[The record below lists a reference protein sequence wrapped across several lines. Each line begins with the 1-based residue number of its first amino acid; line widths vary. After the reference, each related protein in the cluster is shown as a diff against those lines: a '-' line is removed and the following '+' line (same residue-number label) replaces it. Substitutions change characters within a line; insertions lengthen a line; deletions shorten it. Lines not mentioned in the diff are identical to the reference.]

1 MKRTV
6 FGNPPPLSPS
16 LPRWRMRWTG
26 GLALA
31 ALTTTFATQA
41 APPTVDAPERNGINV
56 CAFGIEQI
64 LPGDY
69 YACRSIYAMQ
79 HHDYRKAVQLLEV
92 SASWANK
99 NSQRVLG
106 LVYFNGDSTGI
117 RPNHALGLAWL
128 KLAAERHDPA
138 IQKDFDGALARASQ
152 DEQAESDRLFESMKD
167 KYGDEAAGKR
177 AVQRYN
183 EYVIPIKQAS
193 LQRNYVILYGF
204 GPYGQ
209 RADVVVA
216 QLQTQ
221 AQQDFNGL
229 VGTVVVGAV
238 ESDSPGAGK
247 PAPPQ

>member
-1 MKRTV
+1 MNWTAFADSTALAQSSPRSRT
-6 FGNPPPLSPS
+6 
-16 LPRWRMRWTG
+16 RWKLV
-26 GLALA
+26 LALA
-31 ALTTTFATQA
+31 ALSTTLAAQA
-41 APPTVDAPERNGINV
+41 APPTVDAPERNGLNV
-56 CAFGIEQI
+56 CAFGMEQI

-69 YACRSIYAMQ
+69 YACRAIYAMQ
-79 HHDYRKAVQLLEV
+79 HHDYRKAVELLEV
-92 SASWANK
+92 SSSWANK

-117 RPNHALGLAWL
+117 RPNHPLGLAWL

-152 DEQAESDRLFESMKD
+152 DEQAASDRLFDAMKD
-167 KYGDEAAGKR
+167 KYGDDAAGKR

-183 EYVIPIKQAS
+183 EYVVPIKQAS

-209 RADVVVA
+209 RADVIAA

-221 AQQDFNGL
+221 AQQDFSGL
-229 VGTVVVGAV
+229 VGNVVVGAV
-238 ESDSPGAGK
+238 EPGSGGAGK

>member
-1 MKRTV
+1 MTQAT
-6 FGNPPPLSPS
+6 FGYFPALSPPS
-16 LPRWRMRWTG
+16 PQESTRWK
-26 GLALA
+26 LALA
-31 ALTTTFATQA
+31 AATLSSVFAAHA
-41 APPTVDAPERNGINV
+41 APPTVDAPDRSGINV
-56 CAFGIEQI
+56 CAFGMEQI

-69 YACRSIYAMQ
+69 YACRSIYAMR
-79 HHDYRKAVQLLEV
+79 HHDYRKAIDLLEE

-117 RPNHALGLAWL
+117 APNHPLGLAWL

-138 IQKDFDGALARASQ
+138 IQNDFDSALAHASQ
-152 DEQAESDRLFESMKD
+152 SERTESDRLFDSMKD
-167 KYGDEAAGKR
+167 KYGDDVAGKR

-183 EYVIPIKQAS
+183 QYVTPIKQAS
-193 LQRNYVILYGF
+193 LGRNYAVLYGF

-238 ESDSPGAGK
+238 EQDASGAGK
-247 PAPPQ
+247 PAPPR

>member
-1 MKRTV
+1 MTRTA
-6 FGNPPPLSPS
+6 FATSPALAQPS
-16 LPRWRMRWTG
+16 PLPRTRWKPV
-26 GLALA
+26 LALA
-31 ALTTTFATQA
+31 ALATTFAALA
-41 APPTVDAPERNGINV
+41 APPTVDSPERSGINV
-56 CAFGIEQI
+56 CAFGMEQI

-79 HHDYRKAVQLLEV
+79 HHDYRKAIDLLEE

-117 RPNHALGLAWL
+117 RPNHPLGLAWL
-128 KLAAERHDPA
+128 KLAAERHDPT

-152 DEQAESDRLFESMKD
+152 DEQAESERIFQSMKD
-167 KYGDEAAGKR
+167 KYGDDVAGKR
-177 AVQRYN
+177 AVKRYN
-183 EYVIPIKQAS
+183 EYVVPIKQAS
-193 LQRNYVILYGF
+193 LQRNYAILYGF

-221 AQQDFNGL
+221 AQQDFSGL
-229 VGTVVVGAV
+229 VGNVVVGAV
-238 ESDSPGAGK
+238 EPDSGGAGK

>member
-1 MKRTV
+1 MNCTA
-6 FGNPPPLSPS
+6 FANSAALAQPSPR
-16 LPRWRMRWTG
+16 PGTRWKLV
-26 GLALA
+26 LALA
-31 ALTTTFATQA
+31 ALATTLAAQA

-56 CAFGIEQI
+56 CAFGMEQI

-69 YACRSIYAMQ
+69 YACRATYAMQ
-79 HHDYRKAVQLLEV
+79 HHDYRKAIQLLEV

-117 RPNHALGLAWL
+117 RPNHPLGLAWL
-128 KLAAERHDPA
+128 KLAAQRHDPA

-152 DEQAESDRLFESMKD
+152 DEQADSDRLFESMKD
-167 KYGDEAAGKR
+167 KYGDDAAGKR

-183 EYVIPIKQAS
+183 EYVVPIKQAS

-221 AQQDFNGL
+221 AQQDFSGL
-229 VGTVVVGAV
+229 VGNVVVGAV
-238 ESDSPGAGK
+238 EPGSGSAGK

>member
-1 MKRTV
+1 MRRT
-6 FGNPPPLSPS
+6 FA
-16 LPRWRMRWTG
+16 
-26 GLALA
+26 LALVSLGA
-31 ALTTTFATQA
+31 TFAAEA

-56 CAFGIEQI
+56 CAFGMEQI

-69 YACRSIYAMQ
+69 YACRAVYAMQ
-79 HHDYRKAVQLLEV
+79 HRDYRKAVDLLQE

-117 RPNHALGLAWL
+117 RPNHPLGLAWL
-128 KLAAERHDPA
+128 KLAAERHDPV
-138 IQKDFDGALARASQ
+138 IQKDFDAALARASQ
-152 DEQAESDRLFESMKD
+152 DEQAESARLFQSLKD
-167 KYGDEAAGKR
+167 TYGDEVAGKR

-193 LQRNYVILYGF
+193 LQRNYVVLYGF

-221 AQQDFNGL
+221 AQQDFSGL
-229 VGTVVVGAV
+229 VGNVVVGAV
-238 ESDSPGAGK
+238 DSDPGGEGK
-247 PAPPQ
+247 PAPPK

>member
-1 MKRTV
+1 MNWTA
-6 FGNPPPLSPS
+6 FADSTALAQPS
-16 LPRWRMRWTG
+16 LRPLTPWK
-26 GLALA
+26 LALA
-31 ALTTTFATQA
+31 FAALSPIFATQA

-56 CAFGIEQI
+56 CAFGMEQI

-69 YACRSIYAMQ
+69 YACRAVYAMQ
-79 HHDYRKAVQLLEV
+79 HHDYRKAVELLEE

-117 RPNHALGLAWL
+117 RPNHPLGLAWL
-128 KLAAERHDPA
+128 KLAAERHDPT

-152 DEQAESDRLFESMKD
+152 DEQLESERIFQSMKD
-167 KYGDEAAGKR
+167 KYGDDVAGKR
-177 AVQRYN
+177 AVKRYN

-193 LQRNYVILYGF
+193 LQRNYVVLYDF
-204 GPYGQ
+204 GPNGQ

-221 AQQDFNGL
+221 AQQDFSGL
-229 VGTVVVGAV
+229 VGNVVVGAV
-238 ESDSPGAGK
+238 EPDSGGAGK
-247 PAPPQ
+247 PAPPK

>member
-1 MKRTV
+1 MNRTA
-6 FGNPPPLSPS
+6 FADSPAPAQPS
-16 LPRWRMRWTG
+16 PRPRTRWK
-26 GLALA
+26 LALA
-31 ALTTTFATQA
+31 FAAISTTVATQA

-56 CAFGIEQI
+56 CALGMEQI

-69 YACRSIYAMQ
+69 YACRAIYAMQ
-79 HHDYRKAVQLLEV
+79 HHEYRKAVDLLED

-106 LVYFNGDSTGI
+106 LLYFNGDSTGI
-117 RPNHALGLAWL
+117 RPNRPLGLAWL
-128 KLAAERHDPA
+128 KLAAERHDQV
-138 IQKDFDGALARASQ
+138 IQKDFDGALARASK
-152 DEQAESDRLFESMKD
+152 DEQAESDRLFDAMKD
-167 KYGDEAAGKR
+167 KYGDDVAGKR

-183 EYVIPIKQAS
+183 EYVVPIKQAS

-221 AQQDFNGL
+221 AQQDFSGL
-229 VGTVVVGAV
+229 VGNVVVGAV
-238 ESDSPGAGK
+238 EPDSGGAGK
-247 PAPPQ
+247 PAPPK

>member
-1 MKRTV
+1 MNWTAFRELPALAQPSPRPRTRWKRA
-6 FGNPPPLSPS
+6 
-16 LPRWRMRWTG
+16 
-26 GLALA
+26 LAIA
-31 ALTTTFATQA
+31 ALTTTFAAQA
-41 APPTVDAPERNGINV
+41 APPTVDSPERNGINV
-56 CAFGIEQI
+56 CAFGMEQI

-79 HHDYRKAVQLLEV
+79 HHDYRKAVDLLEV

-117 RPNHALGLAWL
+117 RPNHPLGLAWL
-128 KLAAERHDPA
+128 KLAAERHDPT
-138 IQKDFDGALARASQ
+138 IQNDFDRALARASQ
-152 DEQAESDRLFESMKD
+152 DERAESDRLFESMKD
-167 KYGDEAAGKR
+167 KYGDDVAARR

-193 LQRNYVILYGF
+193 IQRNYAILYGF

-221 AQQDFNGL
+221 AQQDFSGL
-229 VGTVVVGAV
+229 VGNVVVGAV
-238 ESDSPGAGK
+238 EPDGGAVK

>member
-1 MKRTV
+1 MTRV
-6 FGNPPPLSPS
+6 AWEHLPGHSPPQ
-16 LPRWRMRWTG
+16 RMRARFA
-26 GLALA
+26 LALVSLMA
-31 ALTTTFATQA
+31 PFATQA
-41 APPTVDAPERNGINV
+41 TPPTVDAPERNGINV
-56 CAFGIEQI
+56 CAFGMEQI

-69 YACRSIYAMQ
+69 YACRAVYAMQ
-79 HHDYRKAVQLLEV
+79 HHDYRKAVQLLQL

-117 RPNHALGLAWL
+117 RPNRPLGLAWL

-138 IQKDFDGALARASQ
+138 IQKDLDTALARASQ
-152 DEQAESDRLFESMKD
+152 DEKTESDRALESMKD
-167 KYGDEAAGKR
+167 KYGDDIAGKR

-183 EYVIPIKQAS
+183 EYVVPIKQAS

-209 RADVVVA
+209 RADVIVA

-221 AQQDFNGL
+221 AQQDFSGL
-229 VGTVVVGAV
+229 VGNVVVGAI
-238 ESDSPGAGK
+238 
-247 PAPPQ
+247 Q